1 MEIFKQQKTLM
12 RKEVAIRVLTLTTV
26 GSLIFGYVEK
36 KEADKHR
43 ALVKEQLELLEKAK
57 IQQAPST
64 TVSKEQEAIPEFEVI
79 ASKTSV
85 SLH

>member
-1 MEIFKQQKTLM
+1 M

-36 KEADKHR
+36 KEADKQR
-43 ALVKEQLELLEKAK
+43 ALVKEHLELLEKAK
-57 IQQAPST
+57 IQQIPQT
-64 TVSKEQEAIPEFEVI
+64 TASKEQEVIPEFEVI
-79 ASKTSV
+79 ASRTSS